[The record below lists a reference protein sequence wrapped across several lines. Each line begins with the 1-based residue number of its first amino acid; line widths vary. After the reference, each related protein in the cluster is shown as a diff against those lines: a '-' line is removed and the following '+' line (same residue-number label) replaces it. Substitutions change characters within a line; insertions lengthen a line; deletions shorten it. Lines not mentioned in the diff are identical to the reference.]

1 MWLDIFKI
9 LCFIGWHLWEYLYAE
24 VVPGAS
30 GDHTP
35 HHRRCQRCGIEQK
48 QLKGTWVNDQT

>member
-24 VVPGAS
+24 VLHSNGM

-35 HHRRCQRCGIEQK
+35 LHRCCKRCGIVQK
-48 QLKGTWVNDQT
+48 QLKGTWVND